1 MEIDTIEVF
10 LVIRYLFFAYAIII
24 TGSYIGLALI
34 SATETIAYMKK
45 NSFVNYK
52 EILSSN
58 IAPSISII
66 APAYN
71 ESLNII
77 ENVRSLLSNHY
88 VNYDVI
94 IVNDGSKDES
104 LQKLIKTYELVKVDY
119 LINKQIPTK
128 PLREGIFRSTNP
140 AFEKLIIVDKE
151 NGGKADALNMGLNL
165 STNKYVACIDVDC
178 LLVEDGLQKMIKPFL
193 EATDSKVIAAGG
205 VIRIANSCII
215 KDGRLLDV
223 NLPNKMLEKGQI
235 LEYLRAFLL
244 GRMAWSRL
252 NGLLVIS
259 GAFGMFDKKTAIEVG
274 GYDTNTVGE
283 DMEII
288 VRMRGFMEERKEKYR
303 VAYIPDP
310 LCWTEAPDNYK
321 TFISQRNR
329 WTRGTIETLRKH
341 RKMGFNPKYRS
352 MGLLSYPYWLF
363 FERLA
368 PIIEVLGLLY
378 FAILIALHEVR
389 WDYTVAFVILA
400 YLFTVLFSVLAI
412 VSEELTYHQY
422 KKKGTGF
429 NLLKIAFLE
438 PFVNH
443 PFIVYAAVLGNIDYY
458 FNKKKKWGEM
468 TRKGIAA
475 AKLTEITKTT
485 RSTLYEN

>member
-1 MEIDTIEVF
+1 MNTTTVQTII
-10 LVIRYLFFAYAIII
+10 LIIHTLFFIYAFFAIA
-24 TGSYIGLALI
+24 SYVILAMV
-34 SATETIAYMKK
+34 SALETLEYMKK

-52 EILSSN
+52 EILSST
-58 IAPSISII
+58 ISPSISII

-77 ENVRSLLSNHY
+77 ENVRSLLSSHY
-88 VNYDVI
+88 VNYDVV
-94 IVNDGSKDES
+94 IVNDGSKDDS
-104 LQKLIKTYELVKVDY
+104 LEKLITAYDLVKVDF
-119 LINKQIPTK
+119 LINQQIATK
-128 PLREGIFRSTNP
+128 PIRAGVFKSTNP
-140 AFEKLIIVDKE
+140 AFEKLTVVDKE
-151 NGGKADALNMGLNL
+151 NGGKADALNMGLNI
-165 STNKYVACIDVDC
+165 SKNDYVACIDVDC
-178 LLVEDGLQKMIKPFL
+178 LLLENALQKMIKPFL
-193 EATDSKVIAAGG
+193 ELTETKVIATGG

-215 KDGRLLDV
+215 KEGKLIDV
-223 NLPNKMLEKGQI
+223 NFPKKWIERAQI

-259 GAFGMFDKKTAIEVG
+259 GAFGLFDKKIAIEVG

-288 VRMRGFMEERKEKYR
+288 VRMRRHMEEIEEKYK

-321 TFISQRNR
+321 IFISQRNR

-341 RKMGFNPKYRS
+341 RKIGFNPKYKS
-352 MGLLSYPYWLF
+352 LGMLSYPYWFF

-368 PIIEVLGLLY
+368 PIVEVLGIVY
-378 FAILIALHEVR
+378 FGILIGLNQVR
-389 WDYTVAFVILA
+389 WDYTVAFIILA
-400 YLFTVLFSVLAI
+400 YLFTVLFSIIAI
-412 VSEELTYHQY
+412 FSEELTFHQY

-429 NLLKIAFLE
+429 KLLLISLLE
-438 PFVNH
+438 PFVLH
-443 PFIVYAAVLGNIDYY
+443 PFILYAAIRGNIDYY

-468 TRKGIAA
+468 TRKGM
-475 AKLTEITKTT
+475 TKA
-485 RSTLYEN
+485 

>member
-1 MEIDTIEVF
+1 MNTSTTEIILF
-10 LVIRYLFFAYAIII
+10 IIHSLFFIYAVFAIASYVILAII
-24 TGSYIGLALI
+24 
-34 SATETIAYMKK
+34 SAIETKEYMKK

-52 EILSSN
+52 EILSST
-58 IAPSISII
+58 ISPSISII

-77 ENVRSLLSNHY
+77 ENVRSLLSSHY

-94 IVNDGSKDES
+94 IVNDGSKDDS
-104 LQKLIKTYELVKVDY
+104 LEKLIVAYDLVKVNF
-119 LINKQIPTK
+119 LINQQIPTK
-128 PLREGIFRSTNP
+128 PIRAGVFKSTNP
-140 AFEKLIIVDKE
+140 AFEKLTVVDKE
-151 NGGKADALNMGLNL
+151 NGGKADALNMGLNI
-165 STNKYVACIDVDC
+165 SDNQYVACIDVDC
-178 LLVEDGLQKMIKPFL
+178 LLLENALQKMVKPFL
-193 EATDSKVIAAGG
+193 EVTEEKVIATGG

-215 KDGRLLDV
+215 KNGKLLDV
-223 NLPNKMLEKGQI
+223 NLPKKLIEKAQI

-259 GAFGMFDKKTAIEVG
+259 GAFGLFDKKIAIEVG

-288 VRMRGFMEERKEKYR
+288 VRMRRYMQEIKEKYR

-321 TFISQRNR
+321 IFISQRNR

-341 RKMGFNPKYRS
+341 RKIAFNKKYKS
-352 MGLLSYPYWLF
+352 LGMLSYPYWLF

-368 PIIEVLGLLY
+368 PVIEVIGIVY
-378 FAILIALHEVR
+378 FTILMALNEVR
-389 WDYTVAFVILA
+389 WDYAIAFIVLA
-400 YLFTVLFSVLAI
+400 YFFTILFSIVAI
-412 VSEELTYHQY
+412 FSEELTYHQY

-429 NLLKIAFLE
+429 KLLLITALE
-438 PFVNH
+438 PFVLH
-443 PFIVYAAVLGNIDYY
+443 PFILYAAIRGNIDYY

-468 TRKGIAA
+468 TRKGM
-475 AKLTEITKTT
+475 AKA
-485 RSTLYEN
+485 

>member
-1 MEIDTIEVF
+1 MNTTTVQIIIIIIHLLFFIYAVAAIGSYVLLAIISTVETIE
-10 LVIRYLFFAYAIII
+10 Y
-24 TGSYIGLALI
+24 T
-34 SATETIAYMKK
+34 KK

-52 EILSSN
+52 EILSST
-58 IAPSISII
+58 IAPSISIV

-77 ENVRSLLSNHY
+77 ENVRSLLSSHY

-94 IVNDGSKDES
+94 IVNDGSKDDS
-104 LQKLIKTYELVKVDY
+104 LAKLIKAYDLVKVEY
-119 LINKQIPTK
+119 LVNEQIATK
-128 PLREGIFRSTNP
+128 PLREGIFKSTNP
-140 AFEKLIIVDKE
+140 AFEKLIVVDKE
-151 NGGKADALNMGLNL
+151 NGGKADALNMGLNI
-165 STNKYVACIDVDC
+165 SKNDYVACIDVDC
-178 LLVEDGLQKMIKPFL
+178 LLLENALQKMIKPFL
-193 EATDSKVIAAGG
+193 ELTETKVIATGG

-215 KDGRLLDV
+215 KDGKLIEV
-223 NLPNKMLEKGQI
+223 NFPKKWIESAQI

-259 GAFGMFDKKTAIEVG
+259 GAFGLFNKKIAIEVG

-288 VRMRGFMEERKEKYR
+288 VRMRRHMEEIKQKYK

-321 TFISQRNR
+321 ILISQRNR

-341 RKMGFNPKYRS
+341 RKIGFNPTYKS
-352 MGLLSYPYWLF
+352 LGMLSYPYWFF

-368 PIIEVLGLLY
+368 PIVEVLGIVY
-378 FAILIALHEVR
+378 FGILIGLNQVR
-389 WDYTVAFVILA
+389 WDYTLAFIILA
-400 YLFTVLFSVLAI
+400 YLFTVLFSIVAI
-412 VSEELTYHQY
+412 FSEELTFHQY

-429 NLLKIAFLE
+429 KLLMISLLE
-438 PFVNH
+438 PFVLH
-443 PFIVYAAVLGNIDYY
+443 PFILYAALRGNIDYY

-468 TRKGIAA
+468 TRKGMTNA
-475 AKLTEITKTT
+475 
-485 RSTLYEN
+485 

>member
-1 MEIDTIEVF
+1 MNSSTVEII
-10 LVIRYLFFAYAIII
+10 LVIIHILFFIYSLFAIGSYALLAII
-24 TGSYIGLALI
+24 
-34 SATETIAYMKK
+34 SAVETKEYMKK

-52 EILSSN
+52 EILSST
-58 IAPSISII
+58 ISPSISII

-77 ENVRSLLSNHY
+77 ENVRSLLSSHY

-94 IVNDGSKDES
+94 IVNDGSKDDS
-104 LQKLIKTYELVKVDY
+104 LEKLIKAYDLVPADF
-119 LINKQIPTK
+119 LINEQIPTK
-128 PLREGIFRSTNP
+128 PLRKGIYKSTNP
-140 AFEKLIIVDKE
+140 AFEKLMVVDKE
-151 NGGKADALNMGLNL
+151 NGGKADALNMGLNI
-165 STNKYVACIDVDC
+165 SSNKYVACIDVDC
-178 LLVEDGLQKMIKPFL
+178 LLLENALQKMVKPFI
-193 EATDSKVIAAGG
+193 EVTEETVIATGG

-215 KDGRLLDV
+215 KNGKLLDV
-223 NLPNKMLEKGQI
+223 NLPKKLIEKAQI

-259 GAFGMFDKKTAIEVG
+259 GAFGLFNKKIAIEVG
-274 GYDTNTVGE
+274 GYDTKTVGE

-288 VRMRGFMEERKEKYR
+288 VRMRRHMEEINEKYR

-341 RKMGFNPKYRS
+341 RKIGFNSKYKS
-352 MGLLSYPYWLF
+352 LGMLSYPYWLF

-368 PIIEVLGLLY
+368 PVIEVIGIIY
-378 FAILIALHEVR
+378 FGILIALNEVR
-389 WDYTVAFVILA
+389 WDYAVAFIILA
-400 YLFTVLFSVLAI
+400 YLFTVLFSVVAI
-412 VSEELTYHQY
+412 FSEELTYHQY

-429 NLLKIAFLE
+429 KLLQISVLE
-438 PFVNH
+438 PFVLH
-443 PFIVYAAVLGNIDYY
+443 PFILYAAIRGNIDYY
-458 FNKKKKWGEM
+458 FNKKKRWGEM
-468 TRKGIAA
+468 TRKGM
-475 AKLTEITKTT
+475 AKA
-485 RSTLYEN
+485 